1 MVARFLYK
9 KDADKYNAKRWCV
22 LAQNNC
28 RGKRRRQ
35 HGFFATCY
43 DDHVKKEEE
52 RRRTF
57 YLLQTYTVGVSMK
70 LQKKE
75 KRIINTIATT
85 SIFAD
90 VII

>member
-57 YLLQTYTVGVSMK
+57 YLLQTYTVGVSM
-70 LQKKE
+70 
-75 KRIINTIATT
+75 R
-85 SIFAD
+85 
-90 VII
+90 